1 MVYLSIASFYY
12 VVHFFK
18 NYFCNNEIHVNKL
31 IHSFIHQ
38 YDRLGTL
45 SMTD

>member
-1 MVYLSIASFYY
+1 MVYFAIASFYY

-31 IHSFIHQ
+31 IHSFIQ
-38 YDRLGTL
+38 NTFTRL
-45 SMTD
+45 SY